1 MKNKKISGSPKNQG
15 FFGELTLK
23 DLYSKFR
30 DPNTIKALKKEIEKE
45 AVKLKE
51 PMRVMEICGGH
62 THTIMKYGINQILPD
77 NITFIHGPG
86 CPVCVMPKERID
98 HAIILAKQPDVILAT
113 LGDMIRVPGSNS
125 SLAKARAEGANV
137 VPLHSTLD
145 VLKIAKENPDKKVV
159 FFAIGFET
167 TTPMTAALMKRAFS
181 EGVKNIYYHINHV
194 LVPPPMRAIMD
205 GGEAKI
211 NAFIGPSHV
220 SVIIGAKSYEFLAKD
235 YNTPVVVAGF
245 EPVDVMESILMLL
258 KQKNEGRCEVEIQY
272 KRATTYEGNTLAQK
286 MIEEFMEVRDSFR
299 WRGLG
304 DIPKSA
310 LKLKDEYAEFD
321 AEKVWADILPN
332 EPIDDH
338 KLCICGEILKGL
350 ATPKDCKVFG
360 TACTPSTPLGSCM
373 VSDEGA
379 CNAYYRYG
387 R

>member
-1 MKNKKISGSPKNQG
+1 MS
-15 FFGELTLK
+15 LTLK

-98 HAIILAKQPDVILAT
+98 HAIILAKQPNVILAT
-113 LGDMIRVPGSNS
+113 LGDMIRVPGSKS

-167 TTPMTAALMKRAFS
+167 TTPMTAALMKRAFN
-181 EGVKNIYYHINHV
+181 EGIKNIYYHINHV

-211 NAFIGPSHV
+211 NAFIGPSH
-220 SVIIGAKSYEFLAKD
+220 
-235 YNTPVVVAGF
+235 
-245 EPVDVMESILMLL
+245 
-258 KQKNEGRCEVEIQY
+258 
-272 KRATTYEGNTLAQK
+272 
-286 MIEEFMEVRDSFR
+286 
-299 WRGLG
+299 GLY
-304 DIPKSA
+304 D
-310 LKLKDEYAEFD
+310 
-321 AEKVWADILPN
+321 N
-332 EPIDDH
+332 
-338 KLCICGEILKGL
+338 
-350 ATPKDCKVFG
+350 
-360 TACTPSTPLGSCM
+360 
-373 VSDEGA
+373 
-379 CNAYYRYG
+379 RYF
-387 R
+387 

>member
-1 MKNKKISGSPKNQG
+1 MEN
-15 FFGELTLK
+15 GELTLK

-30 DPNTIKALKKEIEKE
+30 DPETIKALTKEIEKE
-45 AVKLKE
+45 ALKLKE
-51 PMRVMEICGGH
+51 PMKVMEICGGH

-77 NITFIHGPG
+77 NIEFIHGPG

-113 LGDMIRVPGSNS
+113 LGDMIRVPGSKS
-125 SLAKARAEGANV
+125 SLAKARAEEANV

-167 TTPMTAALMKRAFS
+167 TTPMTAALMKRAFN

-220 SVIIGAKSYEFLAKD
+220 SVIIGAKAYEFLVKD

-258 KQKNEGRCEVEIQY
+258 KQKNQNRCKVEIQY
-272 KRATTYEGNTLAQK
+272 KRATTYEGNVVAQK
-286 MIEEFMEVRDSFR
+286 LIEEFMEVRDTFR

-310 LKLKDEYAEFD
+310 LKLKDKFLEFD

-332 EPIDDH
+332 KPIDDH

-350 ATPKDCKVFG
+350 AKPNDCKVFG
-360 TACTPSTPLGSCM
+360 SACTPSNPLGSCM

-379 CNAYYRYG
+379 CNAYYRYS